1 MTVRRGYA
9 SADPNRF
16 YQARDKRQL
25 TERYDEAAEVYDEA
39 MTDDF
44 GWSGHIELARAV
56 IRHVSPDVLL
66 CDAGAGTG
74 MLGER
79 LAARGFSR
87 MVANDLSPGMLEI
100 ARRKG
105 IYEDCQVM
113 DLGRRLPY
121 ASDTFDAVTA
131 CGVFTPNHAPAS
143 ALDELVRITRPDG
156 LVLYTL
162 RSDVEPDDFATR
174 QRILAD
180 SGAWMLVET
189 SEPFASIA
197 SEPHIRHR
205 CWIWR
210 IL

>member
-1 MTVRRGYA
+1 MRVPIPTA
-9 SADPNRF
+9 STKPK
-16 YQARDKRQL
+16 DKLQL
-25 TERYDEAAEVYDEA
+25 TKRYDEAAEVYDAA
-39 MTDDF
+39 MNDDV
-44 GWSGHIELARAV
+44 GWSAHIELAKAV
-56 IRHVSPDVLL
+56 VRHVSPDVLL

-79 LAARGFSR
+79 LAAHGFNR
-87 MVANDLSPGMLEI
+87 MVANDLSPGMLEV

-113 DLGRRLPY
+113 DLGKRLPY
-121 ASDTFDAVTA
+121 ASNIFDAVTA

-143 ALDELVRITRPDG
+143 ALDELVRITRPNG

-162 RSDVEPDDFATR
+162 RSDVEPDNFAMR
-174 QRILAD
+174 QRILVN
-180 SGAWMLVET
+180 SGLWVLVET
-189 SEPFASIA
+189 GEPFASIA

-210 IL
+210 VLQT

>member
-1 MTVRRGYA
+1 MTVRRAYA

-39 MTDDF
+39 MSDDV

-56 IRHVSPDVLL
+56 VRHVSPDVLL

-79 LAARGFSR
+79 LAAHGFNR
-87 MVANDLSPGMLEI
+87 MVANDLSPGMLEV

-113 DLGRRLPY
+113 DLGKPLPY
-121 ASDTFDAVTA
+121 ASSTFDAVTA

-143 ALDELVRITRPDG
+143 ALDELVRITRPNG

-162 RSDVEPDDFATR
+162 RSDVEPDDFAAR
-174 QRILAD
+174 QGILAD
-180 SGAWMLVET
+180 SGLWMLVET
-189 SEPFASIA
+189 GKPFASIA
-197 SEPHIRHR
+197 SEPYIRHR

-210 IL
+210 VL

>member
-1 MTVRRGYA
+1 MSVRRAYA
-9 SADPNRF
+9 RADPNRF
-16 YQARDKRQL
+16 YQARDKLQL
-25 TERYDEAAEVYDEA
+25 TKRYDEAAEVYDDA
-39 MTDDF
+39 MNDDV

-56 IRHVSPDVLL
+56 VRHVSPDVLL

-79 LAARGFSR
+79 LAAHGFNR
-87 MVANDLSPGMLEI
+87 MVANDLSPGMLEV

-105 IYEDCQVM
+105 IYKDCQVM
-113 DLGRRLPY
+113 DLGKRLGY
-121 ASDTFDAVTA
+121 ASNTFDAVTA

-143 ALDELVRITRPDG
+143 ALDELIRITRPDG

-174 QRILAD
+174 QRNLAD
-180 SGAWMLVET
+180 SGLWILVET
-189 SEPFASIA
+189 GEPFASIA
-197 SEPHIRHR
+197 SEPHIHHC

-210 IL
+210 VL

>member
-1 MTVRRGYA
+1 MTVRRAYA

-39 MTDDF
+39 MNDDV
-44 GWSGHIELARAV
+44 GWSGHVELAKAV
-56 IRHVSPDVLL
+56 VRHVSPDVLL

-79 LAARGFSR
+79 LAAHGFTR
-87 MVANDLSPGMLEI
+87 MVANDLSPGMLEV

-113 DLGRRLPY
+113 DLGKRLPY
-121 ASDTFDAVTA
+121 ASDSFDAVTA

-143 ALDELVRITRPDG
+143 ALDELVRITRPNG

-174 QRILAD
+174 HSVLVD
-180 SGAWMLVET
+180 SGLWVLVEAGT
-189 SEPFASIA
+189 HFASIG

-210 IL
+210 VL